1 MPEDTPGQRHD
12 EEDSARVSERAAG
25 VLRLLGERDPAV
37 IAQFVRLAVIDS
49 GGTCWRRGIEAATRW
64 RLETGGPE
72 LRVPYTFVTPAYWQ
86 GIGNHP
92 LGVRAADERRS
103 CAAGTLQP
111 ERVAELR
118 ALGVVWPVHDTAW
131 EEGLIVAR
139 AYAAA
144 SGWMPLPPTSAVWK
158 GARSGHGSR
167 TSAPPPA
174 RHGRT
179 PNDAQRVRPSSTP
192 GNCHRTGWW
201 PCTRSIQGVPLL
213 GRRPA
218 TLLLCLAHADV
229 KAGGT
234 LSAPADQVIVQG
246 EELGAWAAAQ
256 RHGWDRLLPAQQWL
270 PSNALGV
277 EPAAGE
283 KRSAGRSRSTAW
295 ARNIAAARQFGPA
308 RGI

>member
-1 MPEDTPGQRHD
+1 M
-12 EEDSARVSERAAG
+12 SERAAG

-37 IAQFVRLAVIDS
+37 VAQFVRLAVIDS

-111 ERVAELR
+111 ERVAGLR

-158 GARSGHGSR
+158 GCPIGTWVENQRAAARK
-167 TSAPPPA
+167 A
-174 RHGRT
+174 RENTERRAAGETVFYAGELPQDRLG
-179 PNDAQRVRPSSTP
+179 A
-192 GNCHRTGWW
+192 
-201 PCTRSIQGVPLL
+201 CTRSIQGVPLL